1 MPAARVLVVYFS
13 RSGTTA
19 RLASMLAGMLHAD
32 LEAIRESGADPDA
45 EPRGARKGARK
56 GARNSARKGARGY
69 LRSLIEAVRQRP
81 AAIEPPVHDPAAYDV
96 VIVGSPVWAR
106 SVSSPVRAWLVAHRA
121 SLKHVAFFCS
131 LGGSGAA
138 NALDQMRVLAG
149 KPPVAQ
155 CEVTASDLHAGKD
168 LRLIAEFAQRIGQ
181 RLTVLDTV
189 EWTL

>member
-32 LEAIRESGADPDA
+32 LEAIRESGADQDA
-45 EPRGARKGARK
+45 ERRGARQ
-56 GARNSARKGARGY
+56 GARGY

-138 NALDQMRVLAG
+138 NALEQMRVLAG

>member
-19 RLASMLAGMLHAD
+19 RLASMLAGALDAD
-32 LEAIRESGADPDA
+32 LEAIRESGAGRKPA
-45 EPRGARKGARK
+45 RSGAL
-56 GARNSARKGARGY
+56 GY
-69 LRSLIEAVRQRP
+69 LRSVVEAVRQRP

-138 NALDQMRVLAG
+138 NALDQMRALAG
-149 KPPVAQ
+149 KPPVAH
-155 CEVTASDLHAGKD
+155 CEVTASDLHVGKD
-168 LRLIAEFAQRIGQ
+168 QRLIAEFAQRIGQ

-189 EWTL
+189 E

>member
-32 LEAIRESGADPDA
+32 LEAIRESGADQDA
-45 EPRGARKGARK
+45 ERRGARQ
-56 GARNSARKGARGY
+56 GARGY

-138 NALDQMRVLAG
+138 NALDQMRALAG
-149 KPPVAQ
+149 KPPVAH
-155 CEVTASDLHAGKD
+155 CEVTASDLHASKD

>member
-1 MPAARVLVVYFS
+1 MPAARILVVYFS
-13 RSGTTA
+13 RSGVTA
-19 RLASMLAGMLHAD
+19 RLASMLAGALHAD
-32 LEAIRESGADPDA
+32 LEAIRESGADRDP
-45 EPRGARKGARK
+45 ARSGV
-56 GARNSARKGARGY
+56 RGY
-69 LRSLIEAVRQRP
+69 LRSVVEAVRQRP
-81 AAIEPPVHDPAAYDV
+81 AAIEPSTHDPAAYDV

-138 NALDQMRVLAG
+138 NALDQMRMITG
-149 KPPVAQ
+149 KPPIAQ

-168 LRLIAEFAQRIGQ
+168 QRLIAEFAQRIGQ

>member
-32 LEAIRESGADPDA
+32 LEAIRESGADQDA
-45 EPRGARKGARK
+45 ERRGARQ
-56 GARNSARKGARGY
+56 GARGY

>member
-45 EPRGARKGARK
+45 EPRGARKG
-56 GARNSARKGARGY
+56 ARKGARGY

>member
-45 EPRGARKGARK
+45 E
-56 GARNSARKGARGY
+56 RNGARGY